1 MHVDRF
7 WRACSVRVVLLNWG
21 NPLTIFD
28 MPATAASLEGF
39 WALFPDP
46 SLPEFELADE
56 PPSGVDFELEPA
68 SEDGFAEDGST
79 EAVAAL
85 PPPDVTFVFSF
96 ESFPQD
102 ASERA
107 RAGIDKR
114 TDSFFRR
121 MIPPYG

>member
-1 MHVDRF
+1 
-7 WRACSVRVVLLNWG
+7 
-21 NPLTIFD
+21 

-56 PPSGVDFELEPA
+56 LADELSSDVDFELESLA
-68 SEDGFAEDGST
+68 EDGFAEGGFV

-85 PPPDVTFVFSF
+85 PPPDVSFVSPF
-96 ESFPQD
+96 ESFPQE

-107 RAGIDKR
+107 NAGIDRR
-114 TDSFFRR
+114 TDNFFRR

>member
-1 MHVDRF
+1 
-7 WRACSVRVVLLNWG
+7 
-21 NPLTIFD
+21 

-56 PPSGVDFELEPA
+56 LSSDADFELESLA
-68 SEDGFAEDGST
+68 EDGFAEGGFV

-85 PPPDVTFVFSF
+85 PPPEVSFDSPF
-96 ESFPQD
+96 ESLPHE

-107 RAGIDKR
+107 NAGIDRR
-114 TDSFFRR
+114 TDNFFRR